1 MKKTVFVVMFFC
13 LANFLFSQNADYLN
27 VRNGGFETWNNED
40 NSDIEPDYWHTIT
53 SATGKYSGMVSKQV
67 FKSTKTRPGSNGKYS
82 VLLRPRS
89 ILGVLANGNLTCGRI
104 NASSLKTTNH
114 EDNYNYTQRS
124 NPDFSTLVNAVP
136 DSIVAWVCFR
146 AKNEHSQANF
156 VSVVHGDVDFIYAGP
171 EYSKPQDQ
179 VCAASGPCFIS
190 RTSVAESD
198 DYVWRRVSVPF
209 VMKHPEVK
217 PRYILILFSTNKIAG
232 EGSSKDEL
240 YIDDVELIY
249 NRNTPC
255 YD

>member
-1 MKKTVFVVMFFC
+1 MKKT
-13 LANFLFSQNADYLN
+13 FLIVLFLCIFNYVFSQSVEYVR

-53 SATGKYSGMVSKQV
+53 SATGKYAGFVTKQV
-67 FKSTKTRPGSNGKYS
+67 FKSTKTRPGSDGKYS

-104 NASSLKTTNH
+104 NASSMKTKNH

-124 NPDFSTLVNAVP
+124 NPNFCMTVNAVP

-146 AKNEHSQANF
+146 AKDADSQANF

-179 VCAASGPCFIS
+179 ICAMSGPRFIS
-190 RTSVAESD
+190 RTSNAASD

-209 VMKHPEVK
+209 VMKHADVK

-240 YIDDVELIY
+240 YIDDVELVY
-249 NRNTPC
+249 NKK
-255 YD
+255 

>member
-27 VRNGGFETWNNED
+27 VRNGGFEMWNNED

-124 NPDFSTLVNAVP
+124 NPDFSTPVNAVP

-209 VMKHPEVK
+209 VMKHSEVK